1 MFFEADKNISLQE
14 HPSGSHGSLKIQ
26 LNTQVRHTQV
36 RHTQVRHTQV
46 RHTQVRHTQVRHT
59 QGGALCQSINARSQL
74 RMMVVAKTI
83 GREKSRKVKTIFAQY
98 VEK

>member
-1 MFFEADKNISLQE
+1 MCGILYVLSS
-14 HPSGSHGSLKIQ
+14 HIVSGSHGSLKIQ
-26 LNTQVRHTQV
+26 LN
-36 RHTQVRHTQV
+36 TQV

>member
-1 MFFEADKNISLQE
+1 VCGILYVLSS
-14 HPSGSHGSLKIQ
+14 HIVSGSHGSLKIQ
-26 LNTQVRHTQV
+26 LN
-36 RHTQVRHTQV
+36 TQVRHTQV

-74 RMMVVAKTI
+74 RMTVVAKTI

>member
-46 RHTQVRHTQVRHT
+46 RHTQVRHTQ
-59 QGGALCQSINARSQL
+59 GGALCQSINARSQL
-74 RMMVVAKTI
+74 RMTVVAKTI